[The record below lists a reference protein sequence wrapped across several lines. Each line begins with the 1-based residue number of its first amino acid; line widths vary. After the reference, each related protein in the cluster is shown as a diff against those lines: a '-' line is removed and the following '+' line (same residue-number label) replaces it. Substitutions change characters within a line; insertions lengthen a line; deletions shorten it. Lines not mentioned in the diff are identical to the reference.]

1 MVFLGEVQENK
12 LKAFYGV
19 IKINDNCFI
28 GSESTILAGVTI
40 GTNSIVAAG
49 SLVNRDVPAN
59 TIVGGVPAKVIG
71 SFNDLLKNRV
81 EFSNSVPAFNTSIER
96 EEYLWN
102 LYDKSFIFQR

>member
-1 MVFLGEVQENK
+1 M
-12 LKAFYGV
+12 

-40 GTNSIVAAG
+40 GPNSIVAAG

-71 SFNDLLKNRV
+71 SFNDLLKNRA
-81 EFSNSVPAFNTSIER
+81 EFSNFVPVFNTSIER

-102 LYDKSFIFQR
+102 LYDK